1 MDALLDPQPQL
12 QPQLR
17 YDGEERRLSR
27 GDYPGAERR
36 AIDPPTE
43 QDYPEEFE
51 PH

>member
-1 MDALLDPQPQL
+1 MDALLEPQP

-17 YDGEERRLSR
+17 YDGEDRRLSR
-27 GDYPGAERR
+27 GDYLGTERR

-43 QDYPEEFE
+43 QDCPEEFE